1 MRFFKNIVILF
12 GLNFVFA
19 EGSYAQIPDAN
30 AANSKI
36 KAIFLYNFT
45 KYIEWPPHYKK
56 GDFVIGVLGNSP
68 IVPELEK
75 MAERTKLGTQTFSI
89 KRYNNINEIS
99 DCHIL
104 YVANSNNELIELAAQ
119 KLHKKSPLIISECGG
134 CTKKGSAINFV
145 SVDNKQRFELNKGN
159 AGKNG
164 LLVSSNLAT
173 LAILVD

>member
-1 MRFFKNIVILF
+1 MILL
-12 GLNFVFA
+12 GLNLVFA
-19 EGSYAQIPDAN
+19 EGTYAQIPDAN
-30 AANSKI
+30 SANSKI

-68 IVPELEK
+68 ILPELEK
-75 MAERTKLGTQTFSI
+75 MAEKSKLGTQTFSI
-89 KRYNNINEIS
+89 KKFNTVSEIT

-104 YVANSNNELIELAAQ
+104 YVSSIYNDYIEQASQ
-119 KLHKKSPLIISECGG
+119 KLHKKSSLIISECGG

-145 SVDNKQRFELNKGN
+145 SVDNKQRFELNKSN
-159 AGKNG
+159 AGRNG